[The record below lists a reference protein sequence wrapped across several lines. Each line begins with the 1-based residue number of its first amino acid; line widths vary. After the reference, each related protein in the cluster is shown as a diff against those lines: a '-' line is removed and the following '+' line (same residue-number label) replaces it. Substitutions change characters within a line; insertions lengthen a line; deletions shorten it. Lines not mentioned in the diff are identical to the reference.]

1 MTPDKWKDLA
11 RFAGFIPLATQIINA
26 DDEAI
31 GIRVQKRKNCKAEDW
46 TPLTDWNDFGPLW
59 VKLKHWRSAG
69 NYFEGTPK
77 YLALPME
84 CRQAWIDFGIAEI
97 TGDEKRIMQAGCLL
111 GAAIGAT
118 MKGGVSDEA

>member
-1 MTPDKWKDLA
+1 MTPDQWRDLA
-11 RFAGFIPLATQIINA
+11 RFAGVELVDMGIGAPCLRLDRSDGTRGWRQWDA
-26 DDEAI
+26 D
-31 GIRVQKRKNCKAEDW
+31 
-46 TPLTDWNDFGPLW
+46 TDWNDFGPLW

-84 CRQAWIDFGIAEI
+84 CRHAWIDFGIAEI

-118 MKGGVSDEA
+118 MRQEEVE